1 MLPNAIAMNL
11 SCPLLLA
18 NITWS
23 VVLLAL
29 GFVFVSVFMILVVL
43 IQKPKGGGLSGA
55 FGGAGGT
62 ESSFVGAKI
71 GDFLTWLTVGCFV
84 LFLLLAMLLTWTIN
98 PTENAAKAG
107 TVSSSTTTS
116 TSTTDGADTTVPTD
130 DSDDTGKDDGDSLD
144 MSDIA
149 PAPTFED
156 APIDDAPPPAESADV
171 DDAPAQPDTTAPAE

>member
-1 MLPNAIAMNL
+1 MLLMNPTA
-11 SCPLLLA
+11 PLLLA

-107 TVSSSTTTS
+107 TVSSTTSSTTTA
-116 TSTTDGADTTVPTD
+116 DEGAAPTEPGETED
-130 DSDDTGKDDGDSLD
+130 AAQEPGDSLD
-144 MSDIA
+144 MSDIS

-156 APIDDAPPPAESADV
+156 APVDEAPAPAETV
-171 DDAPAQPDTTAPAE
+171 EETTAPADEAVPAE